1 MSVKSVIRLINE
13 NDNNRY
19 MEFAAQNHNTLTIDC
34 KRNIFKD
41 TANSLI
47 SLDDLGYKDE
57 DFIYWMRLAHGVNN
71 IIIEGAGEVTFTY
84 REPIKVGGY

>member
-1 MSVKSVIRLINE
+1 MSVKSVIRLINV

-19 MEFAAQNHNTLTIDC
+19 MEFAVQNQNTLYIDC

-41 TANSLI
+41 TANSFV
-47 SLDDLGYKDE
+47 SLGDLGYKDE
-57 DFIYWMRLAHGVNN
+57 DFIYWMRLAHGANN